1 MSKANNSGSGQ
12 YIFLSYSR
20 INKQFVSELAKWL
33 EGHGVTVWYDNDIDY
48 GLHWKKEIKRAL
60 SNASIILVVMSKAA
74 RNSKWVDREL
84 SYADDSKIPILPM
97 LLEPEG
103 MVERL
108 SKLQFDNVIGN
119 RMPSLNFCQKLPGF
133 LVSEYD
139 LVKALNSK
147 QRNIIEQI
155 TKSASGIRLG
165 SKGPGVAGIQME
177 LLRVGLNP
185 GPIDGFFGEHTSIA
199 VREFQRRRC
208 HVEVADGMVGILT
221 LSILI
226 NSTLGDLSSP

>member
-1 MSKANNSGSGQ
+1 MSKANNSGSEQ

-20 INKQFVSELAKWL
+20 INKQFVSELAEWF

-48 GLHWKKEIKRAL
+48 GSHWEKEIKQAL
-60 SNASIILVVMSKAA
+60 SNASIVLVVMSKAA

-84 SYADDSKIPILPM
+84 SYADESKIPILPI
-97 LLEPEG
+97 LLESEG

-108 SKLQFDNVIGN
+108 SKLQSDNVIGGI
-119 RMPSLNFCQKLPGF
+119 MPSLNFCQKLPGF

-139 LVKALNSK
+139 LVKALNPK
-147 QRNIIEQI
+147 QRNIIKQI
-155 TKSASGIRLG
+155 TKSAGGMLRG
-165 SKGPGVAGIQME
+165 SKGPQVAGLQME

-185 GPIDGFFGEHTSIA
+185 GPIDGIFGQKTSIA

-208 HVEVADGMVGILT
+208 HVEVADGIVGILT
-221 LSILI
+221 LSILL